1 MYDYHIHSYHSADG
15 QQSLREIA
23 LGAIHNG
30 LDEICVTAHY
40 DYDFPLAP
48 HLNFLCDLIDYVE
61 DVERYAARFAD
72 QLIIKTG
79 VEIGMQAGRDDVFA
93 ATRQAMAGLRFDY
106 ISVSYTH
113 LDVYKR
119 QFKQCS

>member
-1 MYDYHIHSYHSADG
+1 M
-15 QQSLREIA
+15 
-23 LGAIHNG
+23 
-30 LDEICVTAHY
+30 TAHY

-48 HLNFLCDLIDYVE
+48 HLNFICDLIDYVE

-93 ATRQAMAGLRFDY
+93 ATRYAMEGLRFDY
-106 ISVSYTH
+106 ILARSTGMGFAEREILSI
-113 LDVYKR
+113 
-119 QFKQCS
+119 

>member
-15 QQSLREIA
+15 MQSLREIA

-48 HLNFLCDLIDYVE
+48 HLNFICDLIDYVE

-79 VEIGMQAGRDDVFA
+79 V
-93 ATRQAMAGLRFDY
+93 
-106 ISVSYTH
+106 
-113 LDVYKR
+113 
-119 QFKQCS
+119 